1 MERVTAHE
9 RQVASEARAMTR
21 LEVIGKALSGSINWI
36 EAAVV
41 LGVTARHMRR
51 LRLQYEIFGKEGLLD
66 GRRGLPRRRR
76 VSDATISEV
85 LRLRRELYADF
96 SIRHLHEHLVER
108 HGIGVSYTFVRDL
121 LQLRGLA
128 DKGHGC
134 GRYLRKRERRPLPG
148 MLLHLDASTHHWVE
162 GLPPQDLVVAMDDAD
177 GRILFGRFFPQEGV
191 ASTMAALLHVLQKHG
206 RFCQLYTD
214 RGSHFC
220 RTERAGNAP
229 ADEQHGQVTRVVFD
243 RLFLQLAPS
252 PERMHYARCPVVV
265 HELVDDTLAVSFQGK
280 LIGRFDRQGTT
291 AVGSTARAL
300 LWRCSTSER
309 SHKRAVPSADI

>member
-108 HGIGVSYTFVRDL
+108 HGIGVSYNPSKLV
-121 LQLRGLA
+121 LRGGIEPPTRGFSVRTIEWPSPREA
-128 DKGHGC
+128 
-134 GRYLRKRERRPLPG
+134 RRKR
-148 MLLHLDASTHHWVE
+148 S
-162 GLPPQDLVVAMDDAD
+162 
-177 GRILFGRFFPQEGV
+177 
-191 ASTMAALLHVLQKHG
+191 
-206 RFCQLYTD
+206 
-214 RGSHFC
+214 
-220 RTERAGNAP
+220 
-229 ADEQHGQVTRVVFD
+229 VT
-243 RLFLQLAPS
+243 APS
-252 PERMHYARCPVVV
+252 HR
-265 HELVDDTLAVSFQGK
+265 
-280 LIGRFDRQGTT
+280 
-291 AVGSTARAL
+291 
-300 LWRCSTSER
+300 
-309 SHKRAVPSADI
+309 